1 MTTFAKQA
9 DIYLAGL
16 RARKREPVKVTS
28 LVAFKS
34 RTRAATPV
42 LGNMRLEA
50 VDNGAL
56 KTLAA
61 ILCDKQ
67 YESNSIHAILKV
79 VKQVVASDLDKNG
92 NPRQPRKW
100 NMKFIDAPS
109 PESAEVTPPTRE
121 DLENALR
128 VSRSPLWQFMATQ
141 AASGLRK
148 GELCA
153 LTVDDFDSQIGLL
166 HVSRTLSR
174 YGETSA
180 KTKTGKRDVDPHP
193 DITAMLMAMLAGR
206 ATGRLFDLT
215 IDAVR
220 WGYDN
225 LKIRTHSLRHYRYT
239 HLDKF
244 PLSPGIRDFWI
255 GHSSAILSA
264 TYSHIKKDIELRQRL
279 VREVG
284 LGFSLPT
291 VAAMPE
297 PALEPEMV
305 SA

>member
-100 NMKFIDAPS
+100 NMKF
-109 PESAEVTPPTRE
+109 
-121 DLENALR
+121 
-128 VSRSPLWQFMATQ
+128 
-141 AASGLRK
+141 
-148 GELCA
+148 
-153 LTVDDFDSQIGLL
+153 
-166 HVSRTLSR
+166 
-174 YGETSA
+174 
-180 KTKTGKRDVDPHP
+180 
-193 DITAMLMAMLAGR
+193 
-206 ATGRLFDLT
+206 
-215 IDAVR
+215 
-220 WGYDN
+220 
-225 LKIRTHSLRHYRYT
+225 
-239 HLDKF
+239 
-244 PLSPGIRDFWI
+244 
-255 GHSSAILSA
+255 
-264 TYSHIKKDIELRQRL
+264 
-279 VREVG
+279 
-284 LGFSLPT
+284 
-291 VAAMPE
+291 
-297 PALEPEMV
+297 
-305 SA
+305 